1 MNAGYDIQDK
11 TALITGANRGIGRAI
26 LESFLSNGIDK
37 VYAAVRNPDSAS
49 PLVEKYGDRVIPIKM
64 DLNEPETVVGAAALT
79 QDVEIV
85 VNNAGILTMTTPL
98 DRDAIESLES
108 EMTTNVFGLIRMAQA
123 FAPVLKQNGGGV
135 FIQLN
140 SIASIKC
147 FSFIATYSASKAA
160 AYSVTQALR
169 EQLREQGTL
178 VLSVH
183 PGPIDTD
190 MGAAAGF
197 SDFSKS
203 PSIVAESIV
212 AAIRAG
218 DFHVFPDSMAQRV
231 GDAYRSYAESI
242 VDVDLIG
249 A

>member
-1 MNAGYDIQDK
+1 MNAGYDIQNK

-26 LESFLSNGIDK
+26 VESFLNSGMVR
-37 VYAAVRNPDSAS
+37 VYAAVRNLDSAS
-49 PLVEKYGDRVIPIKM
+49 PLVKKYGDRVIPIEI
-64 DLNEPETVVGAAALT
+64 DLNAPETIAGAAEIAR
-79 QDVEIV
+79 DVEVV

-147 FSFIATYSASKAA
+147 FPFIATYSASKAA

-178 VLSVH
+178 VISVH

-190 MGAAAGF
+190 MADAAGF
-197 SDFSKS
+197 SDSAES
-203 PSIVAESIV
+203 PSVVAESIV
-212 AAIRAG
+212 TAIRAG
-218 DFHVFPDSMAQRV
+218 DFHVYPDSMAQTV

-242 VDVDLIG
+242 VDADLMG
-249 A
+249 G